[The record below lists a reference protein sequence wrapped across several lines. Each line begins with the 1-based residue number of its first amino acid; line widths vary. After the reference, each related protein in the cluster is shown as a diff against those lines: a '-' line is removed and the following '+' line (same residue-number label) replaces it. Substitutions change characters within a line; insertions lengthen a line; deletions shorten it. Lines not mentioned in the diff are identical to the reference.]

1 MLAMSEPDERL
12 KLLEAEIERRLVER
26 FAALRDEFDRLRV
39 ESDRRWA
46 GFLERFEQ
54 KFTGIVPPELLA
66 PPPSAAAPG
75 TAAPRGGL
83 SIDAARRLDDAGNQI
98 EILNRFLEISRTH
111 ASRAA
116 LLVLKGGNLGVWKA
130 VGFSEH
136 GGSDEKSR
144 ATTFSMGDGSPLSDV
159 LEGNGRALGEGN
171 PISAALGAKDA
182 TRAILV
188 PMAVKEKISGALYA
202 DGAPGEESRFD
213 PDALSVLTFVAGLAV
228 DRLAL
233 RKLTPAPALRGLAA
247 ASASAEPAMEL
258 EVETP
263 EAAPPPP
270 APESR
275 FKTQMMPAV
284 EPGAK
289 PSPPPSYGAPPTAE
303 ALPEAASSWPGL
315 DEASPRGAAPT
326 LPRESMSAA
335 AAAPERISG
344 VTPMPAPE
352 ARPSVSMPRPSTGAR
367 RLAGPL
373 APVEGDER
381 RDEARRFAK
390 LLVSEI
396 KLYNEKQV
404 QEGRQHGNLYE
415 LLKEDIDRSRQ
426 MYDERI
432 PEDVRANS
440 NFFYEELVRVLADGK
455 AETLGI

>member
-1 MLAMSEPDERL
+1 MLAMGEADERL

-26 FAALRDEFDRLRV
+26 FAALRDEFDRLRL
-39 ESDRRWA
+39 EADRRWA

-54 KFTGIVPPELLA
+54 KFTGIVPPELVAPAAAA
-66 PPPSAAAPG
+66 PPPAAS
-75 TAAPRGGL
+75 RGGL

-98 EILNRFLEISRTH
+98 EILNRFLELSQEH

-116 LLVLKGGNLGVWKA
+116 LLVLKGGNLGVWKT

-136 GGSDEKSR
+136 GGSDEKARS
-144 ATTFSMGDGSPLSDV
+144 TTFSMGGGGPLSDV
-159 LEGNGRALGEGN
+159 LEGNGRALDAGN

-182 TRAILV
+182 TRAVLV
-188 PMAVKEKISGALYA
+188 PMVVKEKISGALYA

-213 PDALSVLTFVAGLAV
+213 PDALSVLTFVVGLAV

-233 RKLTPAPALRGLAA
+233 RKLTPAPALRRSAVA
-247 ASASAEPAMEL
+247 NASAEPALEV

-263 EAAPPPP
+263 EAAPPA

-275 FKTQMMPAV
+275 FKTQMMPSV

-289 PSPPPSYGAPPTAE
+289 PLPPPSYGAPPRAE
-303 ALPEAASSWPGL
+303 TPSVPEAASSWPGL
-315 DEASPRGAAPT
+315 DEASSRGAAPK
-326 LPRESMSAA
+326 LPRESMSQ
-335 AAAPERISG
+335 AAPSSERISASS
-344 VTPMPAPE
+344 TPMPPSAE
-352 ARPSVSMPRPSTGAR
+352 RPSVSVPRPSTGAR

-404 QEGRQHGNLYE
+404 LEGREHGNLYE